1 MLKIKIMKKLL
12 FILLLVPF
20 LGFTQT
26 DSWVNYKV
34 QFDFYAPQES
44 NFFMVGNALGDT
56 VMFYQPTV
64 PYEYLDTT
72 ININSGSYT
81 VTLNDT
87 YGDGWVSQNP
97 SSFAMENSCQGLIIN
112 WNPVA
117 GSFI

>member
-1 MLKIKIMKKLL
+1 MKKILIILITL
-12 FILLLVPF
+12 FSTTLF
-20 LGFTQT
+20 SQN
-26 DSWVNYKV
+26 SWVNFKV
-34 QFDFYAPQES
+34 QYDYYGWSES
-44 NFFMVGNALGDT
+44 NFFMVENAGGT
-56 VMFYQPTV
+56 QVFFHQPTV
-64 PYEYLDTT
+64 PYEYLATT

-97 SSFAMENSCQGLIIN
+97 SSFAMENTCQGLIIN